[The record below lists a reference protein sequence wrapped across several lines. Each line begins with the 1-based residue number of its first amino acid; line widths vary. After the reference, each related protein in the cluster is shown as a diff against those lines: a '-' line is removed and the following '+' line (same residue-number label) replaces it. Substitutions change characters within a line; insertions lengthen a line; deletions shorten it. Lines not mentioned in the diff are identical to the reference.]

1 MLHLHTYIYKS
12 SFWHFFQNP
21 GIGKVYNMG
30 GGRNSSCSVLEA
42 IIKTEKIARKSFDY
56 KIIDQNRSGDHMWWV
71 SDVRKFKSDY
81 PSWDTSYNIDSI
93 LEELIFSNPKRD
105 GN

>member
-1 MLHLHTYIYKS
+1 
-12 SFWHFFQNP
+12 
-21 GIGKVYNMG
+21 MG